1 MKHLLKI
8 TLAIIIS
15 YAIMTFITWDWSITT
30 WEYYQRI
37 CMVIIAVVAWLI
49 ITLVETADFTL
60 NDESTRNDE
69 ILDTY
74 YNYKNRKQCD
84 GTYIRSKRDTERMV
98 WVEIGNIQII
108 IIFLTRRCIGISSFH
123 ICAEP
128 YFHSQPKKVDFLM
141 STKKGWLLILMRPL
155 SQDSGRS
162 VEETRR

>member
-15 YAIMTFITWDWSITT
+15 YAIMTFITWDWNITT

-69 ILDTY
+69 MLDTY

-84 GTYIRSKRDTERMV
+84 GTYIRSKKDTERMV
-98 WVEIGNIQII
+98 
-108 IIFLTRRCIGISSFH
+108 
-123 ICAEP
+123 
-128 YFHSQPKKVDFLM
+128 
-141 STKKGWLLILMRPL
+141 
-155 SQDSGRS
+155 
-162 VEETRR
+162 